1 MDAGWALILSAVVT
15 TVGGVLVT
23 IISQFRKENR
33 TDHDS
38 VMSTLRMMHK
48 GIGRVETKV
57 DKVDGRLTDH
67 LISHATEG
75 LDNGR
80 RTDKNRLEGDTEV
93 SQ

>member
-1 MDAGWALILSAVVT
+1 MDGGWALILSAVVT

-33 TDHDS
+33 NDHDS
-38 VMSTLRMMHK
+38 VMSTLRIMHK

-75 LDNGR
+75 LDNGQ

-93 SQ
+93 SE

>member
-15 TVGGVLVT
+15 AVGGIIIAL
-23 IISQFRKENR
+23 ISQFRKENQK
-33 TDHDS
+33 DHDN
-38 VMSTLRMMHK
+38 VMSTLRIMHK

-57 DKVDGRLTDH
+57 DKVDTRVTDH
-67 LISHATEG
+67 LISHGTEG

-80 RTDKNRLEGDTEV
+80 RTDKNRVEGNTEV

>member
-15 TVGGVLVT
+15 AVGGVLVT

-33 TDHDS
+33 NDHDS
-38 VMSTLRMMHK
+38 VMSTLRIMHK

-80 RTDKNRLEGDTEV
+80 RTDKNRVEGDTEV
-93 SQ
+93 SE

>member
-15 TVGGVLVT
+15 AVGGIIVT
-23 IISQFRKENR
+23 LISQFRKENQK
-33 TDHDS
+33 DHDN
-38 VMSTLRMMHK
+38 VMSTLRIMHK

-57 DKVDGRLTDH
+57 DKVDTRVTDH
-67 LISHATEG
+67 LISHGTEG

-80 RTDKNRLEGDTEV
+80 RTDKNRVEGNTEV

>member
-1 MDAGWALILSAVVT
+1 MDGGWALVLSAVVT
-15 TVGGVLVT
+15 AVGGVLVT

-38 VMSTLRMMHK
+38 VMSTLRIMHK

-80 RTDKNRLEGDTEV
+80 RTNKNRVKADTEV
-93 SQ
+93 PE

>member
-1 MDAGWALILSAVVT
+1 MDGGWALILSAVVT

-33 TDHDS
+33 NDHDS
-38 VMSTLRMMHK
+38 VMSTLRIMHK

-75 LDNGR
+75 LDNGQ

>member
-1 MDAGWALILSAVVT
+1 MDGGWALILSAVVT
-15 TVGGVLVT
+15 AVGGVIVT

-38 VMSTLRMMHK
+38 VMSTLRIMHK

-57 DKVDGRLTDH
+57 DKVDNTLTGH

-80 RTDKNRLEGDTEV
+80 RTDKNRVEGDTEI
-93 SQ
+93 SK

>member
-1 MDAGWALILSAVVT
+1 MDAGWALILSADVT
-15 TVGGVLVT
+15 AVGGVHVT

-33 TDHDS
+33 NDHDS
-38 VMSTLRMMHK
+38 VMSTLRIMHK

-75 LDNGR
+75 LDNGQ